1 MTNKTNI
8 PDNIDSKISIRP
20 YQKTDFDF
28 VEKLQAKAFGPGR
41 FARAAYR
48 VREKF
53 LSDDKL
59 GLIAMIGNKRV
70 GSVSMTPISIAKI
83 NGYLLG
89 PLVTDNEYRSMG
101 IGGKLVLQATSSALK
116 NTSEF
121 TLLVGDLP
129 YYSTMGFA
137 AVKPYSIIFP
147 SFVDQNRILISCKPD
162 INLDSLR
169 GELETY
175 IGEI

>member
-8 PDNIDSKISIRP
+8 PDNIGSNISIRP

-53 LSDDKL
+53 LSDDEL

-89 PLVTDNEYRSMG
+89 PLVTDNQYRSIG
-101 IGGKLVLQATSSALK
+101 IGGKLVLQATSNALK
-116 NTSEF
+116 KAGEF

-129 YYSTMGFA
+129 YYGTMGFE
-137 AVKPYSIIFP
+137 AVEPYSIIFP

-162 INLDSLR
+162 INLDNIV
-169 GELETY
+169 GELEAY
-175 IGEI
+175 I

>member
-1 MTNKTNI
+1 MTNKMNI
-8 PDNIDSKISIRP
+8 TDNIGSNISIRS
-20 YQKTDFDF
+20 YQKADFDF

-53 LSDDKL
+53 LGDDEL
-59 GLIAMIGNKRV
+59 GLIAVIDNKRV

-89 PLVTDNEYRSMG
+89 PLIIDDDYHSMG
-101 IGGKLVLQATSSALK
+101 IGGTLVQEVTKNSLK
-116 NTSEF
+116 KTGDF
-121 TLLVGDLP
+121 VLLVGDLP
-129 YYSTMGFA
+129 YYGNMGYE

-169 GELETY
+169 GELEAY